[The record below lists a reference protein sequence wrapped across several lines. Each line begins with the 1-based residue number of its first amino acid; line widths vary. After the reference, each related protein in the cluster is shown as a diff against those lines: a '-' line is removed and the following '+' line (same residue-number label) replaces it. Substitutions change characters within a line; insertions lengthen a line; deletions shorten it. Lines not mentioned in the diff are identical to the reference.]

1 MLDPEG
7 EEKKV
12 VGDIFFFFCFW
23 VCLFRFLGYH
33 RGGGWDKH
41 WNAMASHTHTL
52 EGGGGGHVN
61 LDIGKGPLGIM
72 DIPLLRLMEILF
84 TQGKRSWTDGGSF
97 LSFFLFP
104 LVIHCPLV
112 RKDDNN
118 NRPFDS
124 PRYVFP
130 LSAWVFSSLSC
141 WLARTHPKFEQATS
155 IFASLPGW
163 VDTRSTC

>member
-7 EEKKV
+7 EEKKG
-12 VGDIFFFFCFW
+12 VGDVFSLFFVFGFVCFVFW
-23 VCLFRFLGYH
+23 DTIGGGGLGQALECH
-33 RGGGWDKH
+33 GVTHTHTRWRGGG
-41 WNAMASHTHTL
+41 A
-52 EGGGGGHVN
+52 HVN

-104 LVIHCPLV
+104 LVIHSPLV

-124 PRYVFP
+124 PKYVFP
-130 LSAWVFSSLSC
+130 PLCVGFFISLL
-141 WLARTHPKFEQATS
+141 LAGTHTPK
-155 IFASLPGW
+155 
-163 VDTRSTC
+163 V